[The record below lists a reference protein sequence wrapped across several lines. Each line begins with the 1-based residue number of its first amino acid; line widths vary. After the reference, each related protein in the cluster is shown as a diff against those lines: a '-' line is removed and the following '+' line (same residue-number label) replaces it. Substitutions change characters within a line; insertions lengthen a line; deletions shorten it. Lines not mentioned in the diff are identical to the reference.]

1 MNAVSQPEVLM
12 RSSLAL
18 LLAVPAFAALPAR
31 AQVVE
36 RIGFTTAGQEPDA
49 SATPIGKA
57 SISPDGRFVCY
68 ASKASNLVV
77 GDGNSTFDVFWLD
90 RATGVHER
98 MSVSA
103 SGVEHGQGG
112 LEGQVSPDGARVL
125 LRSYSKLVPQDNRG
139 FADVFLRNRTLGTLV
154 RVSVGYVGQSIDADV
169 EGWAA
174 SRDLSVIAFQTRAS
188 NMVSGDTNGNLDL
201 IVRDMITGTVTWV
214 TTGNMEPYNPSDEA
228 TSVDV
233 TADGTAIA
241 FASRASHLVPGDAN
255 GSADIFV
262 WTRATGSFE
271 RVSIAWSGAEAL
283 GDSSHA
289 TISDDGRYV
298 AFQSAAHNLAPGG
311 DGNGVAD
318 VFVRDRLAGT
328 TIRASLGPGGIE
340 SASPSVRPVL
350 ARDGSFVAF
359 ESEGALLPSEVAGS
373 WKLYRRDLVSGVL
386 QHLVVPVDA
395 QPFTAQQTVIGASP
409 NAMLVASGS
418 SNLVP
423 YDPNGH
429 TDLFLVDLAPATA
442 RTVCAGFGALAACP
456 CSNTGGIGHGCT
468 SSFGGGGP
476 RLVALGEARV
486 GADTLTLDAT
496 ILPPGT
502 STMFLQGSS
511 LQNGGNGTPFGDGL
525 RCVAGVVVRLGQRT
539 APGGWASLGAR
550 PGDAPLST
558 TGGVPAVGGTRYY
571 QAWFRNSA
579 VFCTTATFGFTNA
592 SEVTWGV

>member
-1 MNAVSQPEVLM
+1 M
-12 RSSLAL
+12 RPSLAL
-18 LLAVPAFAALPAR
+18 FLALSGFAAPPAR

-36 RIGFTTAGQEPDA
+36 RIGFTTDGQEADN
-49 SATPIGKA
+49 STTTNGKA

-68 ASKASNLVV
+68 TTKASNLAA
-77 GDGNSTFDVFWLD
+77 GDANNFLDVYLLD

-98 MSVSA
+98 MSVTA
-103 SGVEHGQGG
+103 AGVEHFQGG
-112 LEGQVSPDGARVL
+112 LEGQASADGARVL
-125 LRSYSKLVPQDNRG
+125 FRTHAKLVPQDNRG
-139 FADVFLRNRTLGTLV
+139 YADVYLRNRALGTLV
-154 RVSVGYVGQSIDADV
+154 RVSVGYIGQSIDADV

-174 SRDLSVIAFQTRAS
+174 SRDLNVIAFQSRAS
-188 NMVSGDTNGNLDL
+188 NMVSGDTNANLDL
-201 IVRDMITGTVTWV
+201 VVRDMVTGTVTWV
-214 TTGNMEPYNPSDEA
+214 TTGNVEPYNPSDDA

-241 FASRASHLVPGDAN
+241 FATRASHLVPGDAN

-262 WTRATGSFE
+262 WTRATGTFE
-271 RVSIAWSGAEAL
+271 RVSVASNGAEAL

-298 AFQSAAHNLAPGG
+298 AFQSAAGNLAPSG
-311 DGNGVAD
+311 DQNGVAD
-318 VFVRDRLAGT
+318 VFVRDRLLGV
-328 TIRASLGPGGIE
+328 TIRASLT
-340 SASPSVRPVL
+340 SAGLESPSPSLRPVL

-359 ESEGALLPSEVAGS
+359 ESEGAFLPLETSGN
-373 WKLYRRDLVSGVL
+373 WKLFRHDIASGSLQRLVI
-386 QHLVVPVDA
+386 PTDA
-395 QPFTAQQTVIGASP
+395 QAFGFQQSVVAASP
-409 NAMLVASGS
+409 NAMLVASLAP
-418 SNLVP
+418 NLVP
-423 YDPNGH
+423 YDPNGLL
-429 TDLFLVDLAPATA
+429 DVFLVDLAPATA

-486 GADTLTLDAT
+486 AADSLTLDAT

-502 STMFLQGSS
+502 STLFLQSTA

-525 RCVAGVVVRLGQRT
+525 RCVGGTVVRLGQRP
-539 APGGWASLGAR
+539 AVGGWASLGAR

-592 SEVTWGV
+592 AEVTWGV